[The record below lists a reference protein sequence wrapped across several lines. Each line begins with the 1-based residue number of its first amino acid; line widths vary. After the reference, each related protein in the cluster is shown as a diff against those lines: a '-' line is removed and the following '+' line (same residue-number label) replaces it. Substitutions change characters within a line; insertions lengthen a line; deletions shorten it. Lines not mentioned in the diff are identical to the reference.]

1 MKRMLQAVA
10 VMSVIGAPLAA
21 QETTQQ
27 TVVGASGD
35 PVYSVQVTGV
45 NGETYNCRPDIQT
58 VNGQLVRRCQR
69 LNVVNGQ
76 LLGGSLATTGAIA
89 AAAIVLVA
97 LASDGGSSTTTTN

>member
-1 MKRMLQAVA
+1 MKRMLQTAAAV
-10 VMSVIGAPLAA
+10 SLIGAPLAA

-35 PVYSVQVTGV
+35 PVYSVQVSGV

-76 LLGGSLATTGAIA
+76 LLGGSLTTTDAIA
-89 AAAIVLVA
+89 AAAFVFVA
-97 LASDGGSSTTTTN
+97 LAADGGSSTTTTN